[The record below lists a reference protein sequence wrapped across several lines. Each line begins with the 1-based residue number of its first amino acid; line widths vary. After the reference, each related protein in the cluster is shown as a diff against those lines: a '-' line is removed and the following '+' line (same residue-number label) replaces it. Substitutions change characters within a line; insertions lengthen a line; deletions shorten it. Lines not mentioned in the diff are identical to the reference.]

1 MIIKA
6 TSALRSNSIVRKQA
20 DSCPEATQDLLLNL
34 ENRQNAI
41 DNVGYGP
48 LNPSEPNV
56 EFWDDKAQRWNIS
69 PEEAKT
75 AVCGNCV
82 FFVRTPRML
91 DCISSGLG
99 DEPDTE
105 SIIDGGVLGYCQALD
120 FKCAAKRTCNAWAV
134 GGPITKLET
143 QNSEQEA
150 LSRSVVKESPR
161 LSKESFR
168 VGSFVSWNS
177 SGGRAR
183 GKIER
188 VTRDGEI
195 NVPDSSFSI
204 EGDEEN
210 PAALIRVWNK
220 GADGW
225 EPTDTRVG
233 HKFTALSSIEDL
245 SKQQDDDS
253 DVKPQH
259 SNAHLLLDGL

>member
-1 MIIKA
+1 M
-6 TSALRSNSIVRKQA
+6 
-20 DSCPEATQDLLLNL
+20 
-34 ENRQNAI
+34 
-41 DNVGYGP
+41 GYGP

>member
-1 MIIKA
+1 M
-6 TSALRSNSIVRKQA
+6 
-20 DSCPEATQDLLLNL
+20 LNL

-48 LNPSEPNV
+48 LNPNEPNE
-56 EFWDDKAQRWNIS
+56 EFWDDKAQRWNIE

-75 AVCGNCV
+75 ALCGNCV

-99 DEPDTE
+99 GEPDTE
-105 SIIDGGVLGYCQALD
+105 AIIDGGVLGYCQALD

-134 GGPITKLET
+134 GGPITKGEPQSSKEDVLT
-143 QNSEQEA
+143 
-150 LSRSVVKESPR
+150 RSVVKQSPQ
-161 LSKESFR
+161 LYKETFR
-168 VGSFVSWNS
+168 VGSFVSWNA
-177 SGGRAR
+177 SGGRAK

-188 VTRDGEI
+188 VKRDGKI

-225 EPTDTRVG
+225 EATDTRVG
-233 HKFTALSSIEDL
+233 HKFTALSNIQDL
-245 SKQQDDDS
+245 TKQEDDDS
-253 DVKPQH
+253 EVKAQKPNEDK
-259 SNAHLLLDGL
+259 SSDS